1 MSSDNNLVNTNIYV
15 YKCTPIFSVMLIDVH
30 TMIIHS
36 TPDVF
41 IAKFP

>member
-15 YKCTPIFSVMLIDVH
+15 YTPIFSVMLIDVH

>member
-15 YKCTPIFSVMLIDVH
+15 YIGIPVFSVMLIDVH

-36 TPDVF
+36 IPDVF